1 MKFKSVSMLAVT
13 IAGTAMMLAACQSSN
28 PSTQA
33 APASQDQAQ
42 TQTTDTPDA
51 STPPDSG
58 SMGSSMRGAPL
69 PPGLK
74 LTDEQKTKLKG
85 IQENY
90 RSKMENILTEQQ
102 KNDLKAAKGQGK
114 GRKGMQSL
122 NLTDAQK
129 QQLKDLRQSQRQEV
143 DNVLTAEQKQQ
154 LQTMRQNR
162 QGKSKSE
169 DNSASQS
176 Q

>member
-1 MKFKSVSMLAVT
+1 MKFKTVPMLAVT
-13 IAGTAMMLAACQSSN
+13 IAGTAMILAACQSPN
-28 PSTQA
+28 PSNQA
-33 APASQDQAQ
+33 DPTSPDQAQ
-42 TQTTDTPDA
+42 NTESS
-51 STPPDSG
+51 STSTAPDSG
-58 SMGSSMRGAPL
+58 STSSMQGAPL
-69 PPGLK
+69 PSNLK

-90 RSKMENILTEQQ
+90 RSKMENILTDQQ

-129 QQLKDLRQSQRQEV
+129 QQMKELRQSQRQEV

-154 LQTMRQNR
+154 LKTMRQNR
-162 QGKSKSE
+162 RGKSKSE
-169 DNSASQS
+169 DSSASQS

>member
-1 MKFKSVSMLAVT
+1 MKFKSIPLLALT
-13 IAGTAMMLAACQSSN
+13 IASTAMILAACQSPT

-42 TQTTDTPDA
+42 NTESPDT
-51 STPPDSG
+51 STPPDSSSKG
-58 SMGSSMRGAPL
+58 SMRGAL
-69 PPGLK
+69 PQELN
-74 LTDEQKTKLKG
+74 LTNEQKTKLKG

-90 RSKMENILTEQQ
+90 RSKMENILTDQQ
-102 KNDLKAAKGQGK
+102 KNDLKAAQGQGK
-114 GRKGMQSL
+114 GRQGMQSL

-129 QQLKDLRQSQRQEV
+129 QQFKDLRQSQRQEI

-154 LQTMRQNR
+154 LQKMRQSW
-162 QGKSKSE
+162 QKKSKSE
-169 DNSASQS
+169 NSSASQS

>member
-1 MKFKSVSMLAVT
+1 MKFKSIPILALT
-13 IAGTAMMLAACQSSN
+13 IAGTAMILAACQSPT

-33 APASQDQAQ
+33 TAASQDQAQ
-42 TQTTDTPDA
+42 NTENPDT
-51 STPPDSG
+51 STSPDSG
-58 SMGSSMRGAPL
+58 SKGFMRGAL
-69 PPGLK
+69 PQQLN

-90 RSKMENILTEQQ
+90 RSKIENLLTNEQ
-102 KNDLKAAKGQGK
+102 KNELKAAQEQGT

-129 QQLKDLRQSQRQEV
+129 QQLKDLRQSQRQEI
-143 DNVLTAEQKQQ
+143 DNVLTAEQKQE
-154 LQTMRQNR
+154 LQKMRQR
-162 QGKSKSE
+162 WQKKSKSE
-169 DNSASQS
+169 DSSASQS